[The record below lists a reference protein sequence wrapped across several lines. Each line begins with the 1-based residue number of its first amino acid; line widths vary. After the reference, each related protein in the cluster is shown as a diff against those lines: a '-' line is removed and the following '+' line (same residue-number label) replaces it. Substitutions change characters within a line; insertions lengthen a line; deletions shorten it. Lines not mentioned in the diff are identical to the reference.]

1 MLAPLRNIQQN
12 VEQGLEHIVQ
22 LRDDNV
28 LPVNGLTPGRIE
40 KFENFAADE
49 SLVGES
55 KIPNKMYAV

>member
-1 MLAPLRNIQQN
+1 M
-12 VEQGLEHIVQ
+12 ELE
-22 LRDDNV
+22 
-28 LPVNGLTPGRIE
+28 RIE